1 MSAGKQEEA
10 MKKLELSIESDP
22 TYRDPRS
29 RLSQI
34 YSNAAMYEKDN
45 QKAIRLMHKSVTL
58 AANEDLYADMDKL
71 IRRSGKDPSSFDD
84 RLKLADEASNSGDLD
99 GAVYE
104 YTAALKIKQD
114 DAVQKKLDE
123 AIKKQNEYNASKH

>member
-1 MSAGKQEEA
+1 
-10 MKKLELSIESDP
+10 
-22 TYRDPRS
+22 
-29 RLSQI
+29 
-34 YSNAAMYEKDN
+34 
-45 QKAIRLMHKSVTL
+45 
-58 AANEDLYADMDKL
+58 MDKL
-71 IRRSGKDPSSFDD
+71 IRKSGKDPSSFDD
-84 RLKLADEASNSGDLD
+84 RLKLGDEASNSGDLD